1 MMASGDRFKE
11 YFWSEYVYPQSVSV
25 WGSSSREQGLSLD
38 SLLRTSVEAMKSDL
52 YRTEWVE
59 MGGMVQGCAEDI
71 FAVVNARLSYV
82 PIAGNT
88 SVRVQLD
95 RGLHQLRT
103 MCFPCRVRCRRY
115 LRLSDI
121 DDLVGAELQFM
132 LNYVLWKAS
141 WKELSIL
148 RSVTLEA
155 DNGTTNLDALATF
168 SESCKATYE
177 SMREDI
183 MMYTGGI

>member
-1 MMASGDRFKE
+1 MAAEGSVFKE
-11 YFWSEYVYPQSVSV
+11 YFWSEYVYPQEVSI
-25 WGSSSREQGLSLD
+25 WGSSSGSKGMSLD
-38 SLLRTSVEAMKSDL
+38 SLLRTSVEALKSDL
-52 YRTEWVE
+52 YRTEWIE
-59 MGGMVQGCAEDI
+59 MGGMVQSCPEDV

-103 MCFPCRVRCRRY
+103 LYFPCRARCRRY
-115 LRLSDI
+115 LRFSDL
-121 DDLVGAELQFM
+121 DSLVGAELQFM
-132 LNYVLWKAS
+132 LNYVMWKAS

-148 RSVTLEA
+148 RSVVLEA
-155 DNGTTNLDALATF
+155 DNGSTNLDALSSF
-168 SESCKATYE
+168 SEACRAAYG

-183 MMYTGGI
+183 MMYTGGV